1 MISASPHQYRKIGLA
16 EGRSP
21 ETIRR
26 AIAQAERA
34 ERNGAPAILTLGHLA
49 HVTGADYLY
58 LRSIISRA
66 HDGYKPFKI
75 RKRGG
80 GGRLIAPPEPQLL
93 AVQRW
98 IARNVLAPRPTH
110 ASSMAYAGGSSPLKC
125 AKRHVGA
132 QWLLKF
138 DIHDFFE
145 SIPEKRVYAVFR
157 ECGYQA
163 LISFEL
169 ARLCTRVHSEYAQV
183 PSTWRSDRSHGP
195 PAIGV
200 YSDKRIGHLPQGAP
214 TSPMLSNLV
223 SRPMDTVFTDLA
235 HAAGLVYT
243 RYSDDIVFSTAEDMT
258 RRDVRNLVDDVTR
271 IFGAFGHV
279 LHRKKI
285 TIAPPGARKLVLG
298 LLIDGHSVRLSR
310 EYRDRVETHLRGI
323 ERFGLAEH
331 AASRH
336 FASIWGMVRHIHGLV
351 AHAKGV
357 DTPYGEAL
365 VARLSSSLAKQGW
378 RQDSI

>member
-16 EGRSP
+16 DGRSP
-21 ETIRR
+21 ETIKR
-26 AIAQAERA
+26 AIAQAQRA
-34 ERNGAPAILTLGHLA
+34 ERNGVPAILTLGHLA
-49 HVTGADYLY
+49 HVTGAEYLY

-98 IARNVLAPRPTH
+98 ISRNVLAQRPAH
-110 ASSMAYAGGSSPLKC
+110 PSSMAYAGGSSPLNC

-132 QWLLKF
+132 RWLLKF

-163 LISFEL
+163 LIAFEL
-169 ARLCTRVHSEYAQV
+169 ARLCTRVHSEYATI
-183 PSTWRSDRSHGP
+183 PPRWRAERSHGSP
-195 PAIGV
+195 MISA
-200 YSDKRIGHLPQGAP
+200 YNDKRIGHLPQGAP

-223 SRPMDTVFTDLA
+223 SRPMDTLFADLA
-235 HAAGLVYT
+235 EASGLVYT
-243 RYSDDIVFSTAEDMT
+243 RYSDDIIFSTGEDMT
-258 RRDVRNLVDDVTR
+258 RQGVRSLIGDVTR
-271 IFGAFGHV
+271 IFDAFGHV

-298 LLIDGHSVRLSR
+298 LLVDGDEVRLSR

-323 ERFGLAEH
+323 ETFGLAEH
-331 AASRH
+331 AASRR
-336 FASIWGMVRHIHGLV
+336 FSSIWGMVRHIHGLA

-357 DTPYGEAL
+357 DASYGEAL
-365 VARLSSSLAKQGW
+365 VERLSFSLAKQGW
-378 RQDSI
+378 SQESL

>member
-1 MISASPHQYRKIGLA
+1 MISASPHQYRNAGLA
-16 EGRSP
+16 EGVAP

-26 AIAQAERA
+26 AIEQAERV

-49 HVTGADYLY
+49 HATGADYKY
-58 LRSIISRA
+58 LRTIITRA
-66 HDGYKPFKI
+66 HDGYKPFQI

-80 GGRLIAPPEPQLL
+80 GGRLIASPEPQLL

-98 IARNVLAPRPTH
+98 IARNVLAARPVH
-110 ASSMAYAGGSSPLKC
+110 PSSMAYAGGSSPLKC

-132 QWLLKF
+132 RWLLKF

-157 ECGYQA
+157 DCGYQA
-163 LISFEL
+163 LVAFEL
-169 ARLCTRVHSEYAQV
+169 ARLCTRVHSEYAAIPQA
-183 PSTWRSDRSHGP
+183 WRSNRFHGP
-195 PAIGV
+195 PEIDA

-223 SRPMDTVFTDLA
+223 SKPMDKVLA
-235 HAAGLVYT
+235 DVARSAGLIYT
-243 RYSDDIVFSTAEDMT
+243 RYSDDIVFSTGEDLA
-258 RRDVRNLVDDVTR
+258 RHEVRNLINDVTR
-271 IFGAFGHV
+271 VFGAFGHV

-298 LLIDGHSVRLSR
+298 LLVDGNAIRLSR
-310 EYRDRVETHLRGI
+310 EYRDRLETHVRGI

-331 AASRH
+331 AASRN
-336 FASIWGMVRHIHGLV
+336 FASIWGMVRHIRGLA
-351 AHAKGV
+351 AHAMAV
-357 DTPYGEAL
+357 DRPYAEAL
-365 VARLSSSLAKQGW
+365 DARLTAALAKQGW
-378 RQDSI
+378 GQESL